1 MVDIAV
7 TGMPRL
13 VERQVPSI
21 GSTLLFQ
28 GKVVA
33 FRAVRLMRDAGR
45 PLPRLRPVAAAFYPS
60 LVAELVTPLWSDA
73 RPEEAAMQLGKVQN
87 LRCAASALDGLGI
100 PADGI
105 FSFWRA
111 VGRAS
116 RRRGYVAGRMLQ
128 EGCLVGAV
136 GGGLCQLSNA
146 LYDVALKAGGTIV
159 ERHGH
164 SRIVPGSAAMA
175 GRDATVAW
183 NYVDFRFRAPQ
194 PLRLEVRLTAKT
206 LIVRLWGVDP
216 APVSAPSTEIV
227 ELPRLIALT
236 CATCDETSCHRKERP
251 RAIAGRTA
259 FLLDESTPEFRGLV
273 AARRRPGDVLAIP
286 LDGDRWGKPNYGW
299 ATADFS
305 RVVTA
310 TGMTVWRGLL
320 ARRQDKTPGRRV
332 ASALRR
338 AEILAERLARALAAD
353 VTDIVVSQSLLP
365 YLWRAGHLGGRRVSV
380 LMSRLPVSDLQA
392 RLDAAARLHPEDRT
406 LTDFRAPDWLVEAE
420 TAALGEAAEIV
431 TPHTEI
437 AALFGERAT
446 LLAWHEPM
454 PARRPRAA
462 GAERRIAFP
471 GPAIGRKGA
480 AAVRDVARALD
491 LEVVL
496 IGNDLAPPGF
506 WDGVAV
512 KRVSPRSEWLSE
524 VAAAVQPAVIED
536 KPRALLK
543 ALAAGLPVIASPA
556 CGLPPQPG
564 LTLVPSDE
572 PMVLAT
578 ALLALLPSPGSLSA
592 KPRKVITRIGSGES
606 LGHVRCHI
614 LKRQNAL
621 RLNRGNH
628 VQPRLRRRPH
638 LARYPADA
646 RHRLLRR
653 PPIPTGS
660 APTNGSISPRPA
672 GTSRQPAAARNSP
685 WKCRRPRSSPPSAP
699 PANGCASTNQ

>member
-7 TGMPRL
+7 TGMPRRA
-13 VERQVPSI
+13 ERHVPSI
-21 GSTLLFQ
+21 GSTLLFRA
-28 GKVVA
+28 KVVA
-33 FRAVRLMRDAGR
+33 FRAVRLVRDAGR
-45 PLPRLRPVAAAFYPS
+45 PLPRLRPVAAAFHPY

-87 LRCAASALDGLGI
+87 LRRAASALDGLGI
-100 PADGI
+100 PAEDI

-146 LYDVALKAGGTIV
+146 LYDVALKAGATIV

-183 NYVDFRFRAPQ
+183 NYVDFRFRSPK
-194 PLRLEVRLTAKT
+194 PLRLEVRLTART
-206 LIVRLWGVDP
+206 LVVRLWGADP
-216 APVSAPSTEIV
+216 APVDAPATEII
-227 ELPRLIALT
+227 ELPRMIALT
-236 CATCDETSCHRKERP
+236 CATCSETSCHRKERP

-259 FLLDESTPEFRGLV
+259 FLLDEATPEFRGLV
-273 AARRRPGDVLAIP
+273 AARRRSGDVLAIP

-310 TGMTVWRGLL
+310 TGMTVWRGIL
-320 ARRQDKTPGRRV
+320 ARHEDKTPGRRV
-332 ASALRR
+332 ANALRR
-338 AEILAERLARALAAD
+338 AEILAERLARVLAAD
-353 VTDIVVSQSLLP
+353 VTDVVVSQSLLP

-380 LMSRLPVSDLQA
+380 LMSRLPVRDLQA
-392 RLDAAARLHPEDRT
+392 RLDAAAGCHPEDGT
-406 LTDFRAPDWLVEAE
+406 LSDFRAPDWLVAAE

-437 AALFGERAT
+437 AGLFGERAT

-454 PARRPRAA
+454 PARRPRTA

-491 LEVVL
+491 LEVLL

-512 KRVSPRSEWLSE
+512 KRVSQRSEWLSE

-543 ALAAGLPVIASPA
+543 ALAAGLPVIASSA

-564 LTLVPSDE
+564 LTVVPPDE

-578 ALLALLPSPGSLSA
+578 ALLALLPPPGSLSA
-592 KPRKVITRIGSGES
+592 KPRRVITRIGSAETLDNFQSTFEAQTALKTETEEIMANLDFAGDRTSPETLLM
-606 LGHVRCHI
+606 LGIACSSSADPDRVSAHKWFN
-614 LKRQNAL
+614 LAAT
-621 RLNRGNH
+621 RGN
-628 VQPRLRRRPH
+628 LE
-638 LARYPADA
+638 
-646 RHRLLRR
+646 
-653 PPIPTGS
+653 
-660 APTNGSISPRPA
+660 
-672 GTSRQPAAARNSP
+672 AARCRQELAMEMSP
-685 WKCRRPRSSPPSAP
+685 AEVFAAQRAAREWMRKH
-699 PANGCASTNQ
+699 

>member
-1 MVDIAV
+1 
-7 TGMPRL
+7 
-13 VERQVPSI
+13 
-21 GSTLLFQ
+21 
-28 GKVVA
+28 
-33 FRAVRLMRDAGR
+33 MRDAGR

-60 LVAELVTPLWSDA
+60 LVAESVTPLWSDS

-216 APVSAPSTEIV
+216 APVSAPATEIV
-227 ELPRLIALT
+227 ELPRMIALT
-236 CATCDETSCHRKERP
+236 CATCNETSCHRKERP

-332 ASALRR
+332 ANALRR
-338 AEILAERLARALAAD
+338 AEILAERLARVLAAD

-446 LLAWHEPM
+446 LLGLARADAGPPAARRRRRAAHRLSRTGDRPQGGGSGARCRPRPRPRSRPRRQRSG
-454 PARRPRAA
+454 PARLLGRRRGEARLAA
-462 GAERRIAFP
+462 QRMAERSRCRGSA
-471 GPAIGRKGA
+471 GGHRGQA
-480 AAVRDVARALD
+480 ARP
-491 LEVVL
+491 LE
-496 IGNDLAPPGF
+496 
-506 WDGVAV
+506 
-512 KRVSPRSEWLSE
+512 SPRRR
-524 VAAAVQPAVIED
+524 PA
-536 KPRALLK
+536 
-543 ALAAGLPVIASPA
+543 
-556 CGLPPQPG
+556 
-564 LTLVPSDE
+564 
-572 PMVLAT
+572 
-578 ALLALLPSPGSLSA
+578 
-592 KPRKVITRIGSGES
+592 
-606 LGHVRCHI
+606 GHR
-614 LKRQNAL
+614 
-621 RLNRGNH
+621 
-628 VQPRLRRRPH
+628 QPRLRI
-638 LARYPADA
+638 A
-646 RHRLLRR
+646 
-653 PPIPTGS
+653 
-660 APTNGSISPRPA
+660 
-672 GTSRQPAAARNSP
+672 AAARPDPGSV
-685 WKCRRPRSSPPSAP
+685 RRADGARNGAARAP
-699 PANGCASTNQ
+699 AVTRLPLRKAP